1 MQMIYL
7 IIGLMFGYTFKALLI
22 DEGRFDRK
30 RLRDWKELFP
40 LTRYHY
46 QLMDTLSQVNRVGY
60 QPIHDD
66 CNLMWD
72 MFCLGLVEVK
82 AILPG
87 VGTLY
92 VLTNTGTEL
101 YVYYRDKKGGII

>member
-1 MQMIYL
+1 MTMMYL
-7 IIGLMFGYTFKALLI
+7 VLGILIGYTFTILLVN
-22 DEGRFDRK
+22 EEQLGRK
-30 RLRDWKELFP
+30 KLKEWKELFP

-46 QLMDTLSQVNRVGY
+46 QLMDTLSQVDRVGY

-72 MFCLGLVEVK
+72 MFCLGLVEIK
-82 AILPG
+82 TIRPG

-92 VLTNTGTEL
+92 VLTNIGTEL
-101 YVYYRDKKGGII
+101 YVYYRDEKGGII